1 MIGLKKSANAR
12 LAIRIFGKVRSFL
25 KRAMIPRTT
34 PLPSTANTAK
44 MGIKTNAQI
53 VMNKESSTSM
63 IFLARP
69 RVKTKNKECFQRA
82 TPHWGIRYSSWLW
95 RQSPLELSGKHRQS
109 CFAYSPY
116 GDHDK
121 FYTFS
126 VVPKKIHSFEVSSS
140 RIFDPHCR
148 IYNVNKPCTVPIDE
162 FQPYSNYSS
171 VFYF

>member
-1 MIGLKKSANAR
+1 MGKLMIGLKKSANAR

-69 RVKTKNKECFQRA
+69 RVKTKTRNVFKEQHRIEAFYIA
-82 TPHWGIRYSSWLW
+82 ADFDDKVH
-95 RQSPLELSGKHRQS
+95 LS
-109 CFAYSPY
+109 
-116 GDHDK
+116 
-121 FYTFS
+121 
-126 VVPKKIHSFEVSSS
+126 
-140 RIFDPHCR
+140 
-148 IYNVNKPCTVPIDE
+148 
-162 FQPYSNYSS
+162 
-171 VFYF
+171 